1 MRASARVRNDA
12 TSVSAMNVLWD
23 SFPVGAKIVAIV
35 VLTGVLQFVALYI
48 TVLTTRRSIKQPA
61 IRAYISVQ
69 PNFISSS
76 DETHQ
81 PRASYILQNN
91 GITPAYNLTH
101 SCDIGAFPDPLP
113 SGFTLPRIEG
123 KWSGPI
129 AVFPN
134 IPVSGNCSNRAAFSP
149 KELEGIRNR
158 TMKIYIFGQVKYID
172 AFSKYR
178 FVRFCSA
185 VNVSSKGT
193 LNKLCSN
200 NAQRFQ
206 DINYEVAPIG
216 NDAN

>member
-1 MRASARVRNDA
+1 MRLPACVRNEA

-23 SFPVGAKIVAIV
+23 SFPVGAKIVAII
-35 VLTGVLQFVALYI
+35 VLIVVLQFVAWYI

-61 IRAYISVQ
+61 IQAYISVQ
-69 PNFISSS
+69 PNFITSF
-76 DETHQ
+76 DETHL
-81 PRASYILQNN
+81 PRASYILQNH

-113 SGFTLPRIEG
+113 SGFTLPPIKG
-123 KWSGPI
+123 DWSAPI
-129 AVFPN
+129 AVSPN
-134 IPVSGNCSNRAAFSP
+134 IPVSGNCGNRAAFSP

-158 TMKIYIFGQVKYID
+158 MMKIYIFGHVKYRD
-172 AFSKYR
+172 AFHKDR

-185 VNVSSKGT
+185 VNVTSKGT

-200 NAQRFQ
+200 SPQRFQ

>member
-1 MRASARVRNDA
+1 MRIPARVRNEA
-12 TSVSAMNVLWD
+12 TSVNAMDVLWD

-35 VLTGVLQFVALYI
+35 LLAGGLQFVALYI
-48 TVLTTRRSIKQPA
+48 TVLTTRRSLKQPA
-61 IRAYISVQ
+61 IRAYISVR
-69 PNFISSS
+69 PNSITSF
-76 DETHQ
+76 DETHP
-81 PRASYILQNN
+81 PRASYILQNH

-113 SGFTLPRIEG
+113 SGFALPPIKG
-123 KWSGPI
+123 NWSAPI
-129 AVFPN
+129 AVSPD

-158 TMKIYIFGQVKYID
+158 TMKIYIFGQVKYRD
-172 AFSKYR
+172 AFRKDR

-185 VNVSSKGT
+185 VIVSSKGT

-200 NAQRFQ
+200 SPQRFQ